1 MIRTLAATVLLAAP
15 AAAQT
20 LIDVETDRTVPEAVA
35 ALTEAIEGAGA
46 RVVATI
52 DHQANAASVDAELR
66 PLTKVIFGNPAL
78 GTPIMQ
84 ADPRAGVLLPQMV
97 IVWEDEGGQ
106 VRLSY
111 LDPAEAMADLD
122 VPPELL
128 EPVAGALA
136 RLTGAA
142 AGQGG

>member
-1 MIRTLAATVLLAAP
+1 MRPAILALSLLAAP

-20 LIDVETDRTVPEAVA
+20 MIDVETDRSVPEAVA
-35 ALTEAIEGAGA
+35 ALTDAVEGAGA
-46 RVVATI
+46 RVVATV
-52 DHQANAASVDAELR
+52 DHQANAATVDAELR

-84 ADPRAGVLLPQMV
+84 ADPRAGILLPQMV
-97 IVWEDEGGQ
+97 LVWEDADGQ

-111 LDPAEAMADLD
+111 LDPAEAMGGLD

-128 EPVAGALA
+128 EPVAGAL
-136 RLTGAA
+136 RNLTAAA
-142 AGQGG
+142 AG